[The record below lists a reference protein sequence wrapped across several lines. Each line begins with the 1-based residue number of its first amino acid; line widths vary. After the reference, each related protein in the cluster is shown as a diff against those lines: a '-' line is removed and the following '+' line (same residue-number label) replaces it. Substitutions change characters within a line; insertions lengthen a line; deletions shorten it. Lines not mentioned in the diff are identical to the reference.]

1 MSQSIRVYLVEDHA
15 IMRESLVNYLT
26 LFPDIELCGS
36 AGSAEQAV
44 SEIEDTHPSLVL
56 LDLSLPG
63 RSGFDLLKD
72 VTDRFAIPC
81 LVLSGH
87 REKGHVE
94 RAMAGGARGYVLKGQ
109 PQELP
114 IAIRKVMRGDRYL
127 SAPIRMFAGDAGGGP
142 H

>member
-1 MSQSIRVYLVEDHA
+1 
-15 IMRESLVNYLT
+15 MRESLVNYLT

-36 AGSAEQAV
+36 AGSAEEAV
-44 SEIEDTHPSLVL
+44 SEIGDAHPSLVL

-63 RSGFDLLKD
+63 RSGFELLKD
-72 VTDRFAIPC
+72 VADRFAIPC

-94 RAMAGGARGYVLKGQ
+94 RAIASGARGYVLKGQ

-114 IAIRKVMRGDRYL
+114 VAIRKVMRGDRYF
-127 SAPIRMFAGDAGGGP
+127 SAPILMFAGDTESGP